1 MKTTRTIA
9 LGLSLVAA
17 TAGAGVADDAAA
29 ALSPG
34 ATVRLAEAPGPRLKA
49 TVLEVSPGSLLVRTE
64 PGAAPRRIDLTSL
77 YLLEVSTGRRG
88 NAGRG
93 ALIGFLPG
101 AVAGAVLS
109 GLGCEGDCSGDGSME
124 TGMAIVGAAT
134 ALIGAAIGAAI
145 KTEHWRPLHLPGA
158 SSVRLLPSVTP
169 VRGGMAAG
177 LTLRF

>member
-17 TAGAGVADDAAA
+17 TAGVGAAQDAAA

-34 ATVRLAEAPGPRLKA
+34 ATVRLAEAPGPRLKG
-49 TVLEVSPGSLLVRTE
+49 TVLEVSPEFLLVRTE
-64 PGAAPRRIDLTSL
+64 PAAPPRRFDLRGL
-77 YLLEVSTGRRG
+77 YSLEVSTGRKG
-88 NAGRG
+88 NARTG
-93 ALIGFLPG
+93 ALIGFLTG
-101 AVAGAVLS
+101 AAAGAVLS
-109 GLGCEGDCSGDGSME
+109 GLDCDADCFGDKYTFIGAALVGS
-124 TGMAIVGAAT
+124 AT

-158 SSVRLLPSVTP
+158 PAVRLLPSVTP
-169 VRGGMAAG
+169 VRGGLAAG